1 MPLSVELHFHQMS
14 RGLFTRLQP
23 LCPVLE
29 LFIRPSTAGHR
40 RGLQGYH
47 STALFHL
54 SCCCPQHQTPP
65 PRDQPT
71 RLASL
76 GPPKRMACP
85 EKTWPLQCNRYTWR
99 PPRGLLPST
108 APHPTEPP
116 TTPLTGWGGRAVAAN
131 WKLVLEGGQ
140 SAWWGESTQHRGE
153 EEGVG
158 GHRVPIEVPSPRC
171 WAGAAVAGHAK
182 QPQSEGQADSL
193 AGGSGGLQAA
203 PPRGMGPG
211 PRGGLGGQ
219 PTPSSVLELLSKAS
233 RLISASCSPHSS
245 WGPGGLRDLR
255 DVPRAGPLVKQ
266 FCELVLSWEG
276 SEQAFRT
283 SKRMPLLDG
292 PRLGSWREH
301 IL

>member
-1 MPLSVELHFHQMS
+1 M
-14 RGLFTRLQP
+14 
-23 LCPVLE
+23 
-29 LFIRPSTAGHR
+29 
-40 RGLQGYH
+40 
-47 STALFHL
+47 FHL
-54 SCCCPQHQTPP
+54 SLCCPQHQTPP

-71 RLASL
+71 SLSSL
-76 GPPKRMACP
+76 GPPNGWHVLR
-85 EKTWPLQCNRYTWR
+85 R
-99 PPRGLLPST
+99 PCHCSATDAPRGQALGLLRST

-131 WKLVLEGGQ
+131 WKLVLEGSQ

-158 GHRVPIEVPSPRC
+158 GHRVPIEVPSPRR
-171 WAGAAVAGHAK
+171 WTGAAVAGHAK
-182 QPQSEGQADSL
+182 QPQSEGQANSL
-193 AGGSGGLQAA
+193 AGGSGGLQAT

-233 RLISASCSPHSS
+233 TLISASWSPHSS
-245 WGPGGLRDLR
+245 WGPGRLG

-266 FCELVLSWEG
+266 FCELVLSWG
-276 SEQAFRT
+276 GPEQAFRT

-292 PRLGSWREH
+292 PRLGGWGGH